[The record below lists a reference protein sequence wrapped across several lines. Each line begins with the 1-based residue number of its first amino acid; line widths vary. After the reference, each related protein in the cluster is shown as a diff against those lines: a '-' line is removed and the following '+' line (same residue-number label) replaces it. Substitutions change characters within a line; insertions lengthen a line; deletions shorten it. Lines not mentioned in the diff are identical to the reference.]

1 MNRERSSFSWRPG
14 SLARRWW
21 SEFRRPRGDL
31 PWFKRV
37 RRRFLLWLPIVVP
50 AILILGGLSVY
61 LGVGLRARYLA
72 SEGMRSVSNDVFERG
87 YRQIMVAHSLR
98 PDDPAVH
105 RAWVYVRSRTGEA
118 SMLPEWEAL
127 AAAGQLTPLEAK
139 EYARLAVISGGNEA
153 KSTEAIGLLESLG
166 EPAYA
171 SGLRAALNAQ
181 RGDYSN
187 AIAQARAAV
196 AAGGDDELR
205 LDLLRYLC
213 MRYGSSL
220 KRPRLLTEEDEQAL
234 AEIMEVTESLRGTD
248 LHSQALA
255 KVLPEIAVPRT
266 TAWAWAQE
274 ALQAR
279 TAENLALLPA
289 ADLAIETG
297 AQDPSDLAE
306 ELAPVFAQATLERR
320 AAFATWLNRHRRSDL
335 VPDLL
340 SADEAVSNPLA
351 FTARAEALFN
361 LGQWPAL
368 EEMSIMESP
377 VPPSVRLAA
386 RAVAARQLG
395 QESDV
400 PELVAQ
406 SLDNAARD
414 KSISAVVPL
423 LDSYGLS
430 ALVDDILLGLCSR
443 EDIAAEVYPLARSRF
458 KGRGDDET
466 LLRALD
472 AAGQAVPNN
481 LAVLDSRR
489 RGDLLAGRPVDP
501 SETAAAV
508 AVAPADI
515 ALRLTHSLAL
525 FRAGRYAEAL
535 SVYDQVDVFIS
546 ELPPGEQAIVYAVLA
561 SNEGQSFNAT
571 RLLRAIERFR
581 LTPDEEALLSP
592 TP

>member
-1 MNRERSSFSWRPG
+1 MSRQRSSFSWRPG
-14 SLARRWW
+14 SLAKRWW
-21 SEFRRPRGDL
+21 SEFRRKRTDL

-37 RRRFLLWLPIVVP
+37 RRRFLLWLPIAVP
-50 AILILGGLSVY
+50 AILILGGLSTYV
-61 LGVGLRARYLA
+61 GVGLRARYLA
-72 SEGMRSVSNDVFERG
+72 SEGMRSVSNDLFERG

-98 PDDPAVH
+98 PGDPVVH

-139 EYARLAVISGGNEA
+139 EYARLAVTSGGTEA

-187 AIAQARAAV
+187 AIAEARAAV
-196 AAGGDDELR
+196 AGGGDDGLR

-213 MRYGSSL
+213 IRYGSSL
-220 KRPRLLTEEDEQAL
+220 KRPRLLNEEDEEAL
-234 AEIMEVTESLRGTD
+234 AEIMEVTESLRGTEF
-248 LHSQALA
+248 HSQALA
-255 KVLPEIAVPRT
+255 KVLPDIPVPRT

-274 ALQAR
+274 AFQDR
-279 TAENLALLPA
+279 TADNLALLPA
-289 ADLAIETG
+289 ADIAIESG
-297 AQDPSDLAE
+297 VQDPSVLAGE
-306 ELAPVFAQATLERR
+306 FEPVFARATLERR
-320 AAFATWLNRHRRSDL
+320 AAFATWLNRYRRSDL
-335 VPDLL
+335 VPALL
-340 SADEAVSNPLA
+340 SAEEAVSNPMA
-351 FTARAEALFN
+351 FSARAEALFN
-361 LGQWPAL
+361 LGQWTAL
-368 EEMSIMESP
+368 EEMSTMESP
-377 VPPSVRLAA
+377 VPLSVRLAA

-414 KSISAVVPL
+414 QTLGAIVPL

-443 EDIAAEVYPLARSRF
+443 QDIAAQVYPLARSRF
-458 KGRGDDET
+458 KGRGDEET

-472 AAGQAVPNN
+472 AAGQVVPDD

-489 RGDLLAGRPVDP
+489 RRDLLAGRPVDP

-515 ALRLTHSLAL
+515 ALRLTHALAL
-525 FRAGRYAEAL
+525 VRAGRFAEAL
-535 SVYDQVDVFIS
+535 AVFDQVDVFVS

-561 SNEGQSFNAT
+561 GAEGQSFNAA
-571 RLLRAIERFR
+571 RLLRAIDRLR
-581 LTPDEEALLSP
+581 LTPDEEALLSSVP
-592 TP
+592 

>member
-1 MNRERSSFSWRPG
+1 MTRERSSFSWRPG

-21 SEFRRPRGDL
+21 SEFRRQRGDL
-31 PWFKRV
+31 PWFKRM
-37 RRRFLLWLPIVVP
+37 RRRFLLWLPIAVP
-50 AILILGGLSVY
+50 AILILGGLSAYV
-61 LGVGLRARYLA
+61 GVGLRARYLA
-72 SEGMRSVSNDVFERG
+72 SEGMRSVSNDVFALG

-98 PDDPAVH
+98 PDDPVVH

-127 AAAGQLTPLEAK
+127 AADGQLTPLEAK
-139 EYARLAVISGGNEA
+139 EYARLAVTAGTEA
-153 KSTEAIGLLESLG
+153 KSIEAIGLLESLG
-166 EPAYA
+166 EPSYA
-171 SGLRAALNAQ
+171 SGLRAALAAQ

-187 AIAQARAAV
+187 AVAQARAAV
-196 AAGGDDELR
+196 AGGGDDGLR

-220 KRPRLLTEEDEQAL
+220 KHPSLLAKDDEQAL

-248 LHSQALA
+248 VYSQALA
-255 KVLPEIAVPRT
+255 QVLPGIAVPRT

-274 ALQAR
+274 ALQDR
-279 TAENLALLPA
+279 TADNFALLPA
-289 ADLAIETG
+289 ADIVIESG
-297 AQDPSDLAE
+297 AQDPSILAA

-340 SADEAVSNPLA
+340 SADEAVSNPVA
-351 FTARAEALFN
+351 FAARAEALFN

-368 EEMSIMESP
+368 EEMSTMESP

-414 KSISAVVPL
+414 QTISVVVPL
-423 LDSYGLS
+423 LDSYDLS

-443 EDIAAEVYPLARSRF
+443 EDIAAQVYPLARSRF
-458 KGRGDDET
+458 KGRGDEEA

-472 AAGQAVPNN
+472 AAGQAAPDD

-525 FRAGRYAEAL
+525 FRAGRYTEAL
-535 SVYDQVDVFIS
+535 AVFDQVDVFVS

-571 RLLRAIERFR
+571 RLLRAIERLR